1 MAIFLSFLPRGA
13 VWGSWKNV
21 PKYAHFFLDKKN
33 CLYYFGRKFVKL
45 REGAME
51 KNKYLAISALGFFLT
66 GCAGMT
72 KNQAALVGA
81 GPVEPQEPAP
91 ER

>member
-1 MAIFLSFLPRGA
+1 MRG
-13 VWGSWKNV
+13 
-21 PKYAHFFLDKKN
+21 KKPW
-33 CLYYFGRKFVKL
+33 
-45 REGAME
+45 
-51 KNKYLAISALGFFLT
+51 LGVVLGT
-66 GCAGMT
+66 GLVLNGCAGMT